1 MASKEKKEEKKT
13 AKRLKKEQ
21 AKAEK
26 ISKRNAKKE
35 SKAKQ
40 VKNKKVKKF
49 DTVVFVDNEEQAKE
63 VLEEVMKGPVV
74 EDKKTS
80 NFWSELKAFFLIILI
95 VGVIVGGGF
104 ILFKYVK
111 PFESKKP
118 STQES
123 TKVTENSEY
132 KTVVYKPSEGNYLSV
147 INDQYLI
154 EYGDSMLYK
163 LLDMDGNVLF
173 SGTESYSEILM
184 GVDDELYL
192 THIGASQ
199 EQDNA
204 SLSVYKF
211 VDKELVEVFTADDEG
226 YLFTTLVYSN
236 NGVDFLLGVV
246 GEKLADDDSV
256 EVESILYTLDN
267 KREEIKD
274 VRIHGENPFR
284 LAVDQ
289 PIVTFNKD
297 YVIVKD
303 THDEYKYGVYDIK
316 NSEVVLNT
324 KYNGLYTTNNG
335 DYIAIKG
342 EKAGLV
348 NVKSKILVDFKYDFI
363 YDANGFYV
371 VGKDKKLGILDSEFK
386 EVIKPTFAFQ
396 HVGNAG
402 FSYRLCCGSVN
413 SFDAYKYKDKYIL
426 TVNANELGYDLKYKV
441 LETYVIDSKGEYL
454 TIGANE
460 FAIKDDF
467 IYAYDKDAKIYTI
480 YDEHFAKKYSIDISK
495 YDFEDGPYITLA
507 NDNTIVV
514 SLDTELYYDY
524 ATGEEIDS
532 IKDATFTV
540 DKIEFKYVS
549 KDNKV
554 TLKVNG
560 EVIGTYNYDPINR
573 NGFYH
578 KIGDKTYYYVT
589 SDIYVM
595 VRKSE

>member
-1 MASKEKKEEKKT
+1 MTSKDKKEEKKT
-13 AKRLKKEQ
+13 AKKIKKEQ
-21 AKAEK
+21 VKAEK
-26 ISKRNAKKE
+26 ISKRNVKKE
-35 SKAKQ
+35 KQ
-40 VKNKKVKKF
+40 VKNKKVKKL

-74 EDKKTS
+74 EESKTS

-111 PFESKKP
+111 PLESKKTD
-118 STQES
+118 TQEE
-123 TKVTENSEY
+123 TKVTENKEY
-132 KTVVYKPSEGNYLSV
+132 KTVVYKPGEDNYLSV
-147 INDQYLI
+147 IDNEYII
-154 EYGDSMLYK
+154 EYRDSTLYK

-173 SGTESYSEILM
+173 NGTESYSEILM

-192 THIGASQ
+192 THVGGNQ
-199 EQDNA
+199 EQDNT

-226 YLFTTLVYSN
+226 YLFTTLIYNN
-236 NGVDFLLGVV
+236 NGTNYLLGVV
-246 GEKLADDDSV
+246 GEKLSDDDSI

-274 VRIHGENPFR
+274 VRIHGEDPFR

-316 NSEVVLNT
+316 NSKVVLNT
-324 KYNGLYTTNNG
+324 KYKELYTTSAG
-335 DYIAIKG
+335 DYIAIKD
-342 EKAGLV
+342 KKSGLV
-348 NVKSKILVDFKYDFI
+348 NVKSKILIDFKYDFI

-371 VGKDKKLGILDSEFK
+371 VGKDKKLGILDANFK
-386 EVIKPTFAFQ
+386 EVIKPTFVYQ
-396 HVGNAG
+396 HVDNAG
-402 FSYRLCCGSVN
+402 FNYRLCCGAVN

-426 TVNANELGYDLKYKV
+426 TVNAYELSYGINYKV
-441 LETYVIDSKGEYL
+441 HETYVIDSKGEYL

-460 FAIKDDF
+460 FAITDDF

-480 YDEHFAKKYSIDISK
+480 YDEYFAKKYSIDISK
-495 YDFEDGPYITLA
+495 YDFEDGPYIKLV

-524 ATGEEIDS
+524 ATGEEIES

-549 KDNKV
+549 KDKKV
-554 TLKVNG
+554 SLKVNG
-560 EVIGTYNYDPINR
+560 EVVGTYEYEPINDDS
-573 NGFYH
+573 FYH
-578 KIGDKTYYYVT
+578 KKGDKIYYYVT